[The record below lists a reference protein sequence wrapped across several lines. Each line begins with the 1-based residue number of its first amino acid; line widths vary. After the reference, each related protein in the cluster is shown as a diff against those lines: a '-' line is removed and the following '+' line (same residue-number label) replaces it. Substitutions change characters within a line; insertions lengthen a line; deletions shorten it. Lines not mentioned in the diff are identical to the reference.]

1 MKRLLHNV
9 YYVTLGLHNVN
20 HYPTIYYYPIIYGN
34 RGGTFHVK
42 HEQQFDKRHGL
53 YQFHPIPPQYT
64 PTLQNGST
72 KPFLANHT
80 SNNPPSI
87 HPN

>member
-1 MKRLLHNV
+1 M
-9 YYVTLGLHNVN
+9 
-20 HYPTIYYYPIIYGN
+20 
-34 RGGTFHVK
+34 FHVK
-42 HEQQFDKRHGL
+42 HEQQFDKRQGL
-53 YQFHPIPPQYT
+53 YQFHPMYPIKIALN